1 MDDRNDRNNK
11 AENTTNINPTASRE
25 DSLITL
31 VGHPRTVLGKSG
43 ARKVRRDGL
52 VPANLLNGDTSVAI
66 SLAPKWLEKIWK
78 TGGVFNLET
87 AGSEGA
93 GVVQKVKI
101 HEVQLHPVKRIP
113 VHLDLMAL

>member
-1 MDDRNDRNNK
+1 MDDK
-11 AENTTNINPTASRE
+11 AQHTDSVIESTATSE

-31 VGHPRTVLGKSG
+31 VGHPRTKLGKSG

-52 VPANLLNGDTSVAI
+52 VPANLLSGNTSVAI
-66 SLAPKWLEKIWK
+66 SVAPKWLEKIWK

-87 AGSEGA
+87 AGSG
-93 GVVQKVKI
+93 GSQVQKVKI
-101 HEVQLHPVKRIP
+101 HEVQLHPVKRVP